1 MLIQAATVVLGPV
14 LFAQARR
21 LRATALELPE
31 AAGPRRGREGAGVD
45 ALRLLVVGDSSA
57 AGVGAQTQDEALA
70 RPLARLAADG
80 LGRAVQWQL
89 IARSGVTS
97 AQALDLLRESP
108 PQPADL
114 AVAMLGVNDVTHRIP
129 LGRALRHRGEL
140 ARWLRDRAGVRHVV
154 FCALPP
160 MQLFPALPQPLAWYA
175 GQHVARVNR
184 EQALWAK
191 AQDGVIH
198 ATMEGVM
205 DGSAFAEDG
214 FHPSPALYAGIAR
227 RLAEHVIALESGG
240 CRRAGNGRR

>member
-70 RPLARLAADG
+70 RPLARLTAAG

-97 AQALDLLRESP
+97 AQALELLRESP
-108 PQPADL
+108 PEPADL
-114 AVAMLGVNDVTHRIP
+114 AVVMLGVNDVTHRVP
-129 LGRALRHRGEL
+129 LQRALRHRGEL
-140 ARWLRDRAGVRHVV
+140 ARWLQDRIGVRHVM

-160 MQLFPALPQPLAWYA
+160 MQFFPALPQPLAWYA
-175 GQHVARVNR
+175 GRHVARVNR

-191 AQDGVIH
+191 AQNGVTH
-198 ATMEGVM
+198 ATMDGVM
-205 DGSAFAEDG
+205 EFGAFAEDG
-214 FHPSPALYAGIAR
+214 FHPGPRLYAAIAR
-227 RLAEHVIALESGG
+227 RLAEHVIALD
-240 CRRAGNGRR
+240 A